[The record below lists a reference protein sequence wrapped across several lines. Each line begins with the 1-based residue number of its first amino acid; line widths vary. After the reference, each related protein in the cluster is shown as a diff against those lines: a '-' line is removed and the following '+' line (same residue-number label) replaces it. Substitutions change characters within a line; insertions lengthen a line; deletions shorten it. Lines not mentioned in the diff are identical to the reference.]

1 MRRFQGFI
9 AAMTAGLLVAAL
21 APAAGAQSPAPNQL
35 AGTDWLLGSVEGTPV
50 VSGTN
55 ATLLFAEQEVGGN
68 GGCNRFFTDYT
79 TDGVSALSFG
89 PIGSTRMAC
98 DEATNALEQSYFT
111 ALGAVTGYTLGDG
124 TLELTN
130 ATGEAELTFGATA
143 QTGVEGPWTIT
154 MWNNGKGGVEPVPD
168 GVSATISFN
177 PDGTVEGFGGCNG
190 FGGGYSVDGDSIAI
204 GPLMGT
210 MMFCENVGDFESQ
223 LLIDLQAATTWS
235 VNAGT
240 LDLRDDTGAQMVEA
254 TSALGN

>member
-1 MRRFQGFI
+1 MRRFQGFF
-9 AAMTAGLLVAAL
+9 AAMTAGLLVAAI
-21 APAAGAQSPAPNQL
+21 APVAGAQSPAPNQL
-35 AGTDWLLGSVEGTPV
+35 AGTDWLLGTVEGTPV

-55 ATLLFAEQEVGGN
+55 ATLLFADAEAGGN
-68 GGCNRFFTDYT
+68 GGCNRFFASYT
-79 TDGVSALSFG
+79 TDGASTLAFG
-89 PIGSTRMAC
+89 PVGSTRMAC
-98 DEATNALEQSYFT
+98 DDATNTFEQGYFT
-111 ALGAVTGYTLGDG
+111 ALAAVTGYTLGDG

-130 ATGEAELTFGATA
+130 ATGDVLLAYAATI

-168 GVSATISFN
+168 GISATIAFN

-210 MMFCENVGDFESQ
+210 MMYCEDSSAFESQ
-223 LLIDLQAATTWS
+223 LLIDLQDAATWS

-240 LDLRDDTGAQMVEA
+240 LDLRDAGGAQMVEA
-254 TSALGN
+254 TSAIGR